1 MDNLFSQESI
11 MKRIKK
17 LLLQFCKFGL
27 VGTLCFCIDYGI
39 MVLLTETTDL
49 GYFLSSAISFTLS
62 VVVNYILSM
71 RFVFKGKDELN
82 KFQEMAIF
90 VALSI
95 VGLALNQMIM
105 WIAVEFFRV
114 FYAVAKIFRRCWS
127 LSIILFPGNCS
138 LRHKHNTE
146 RHRAYK
152 EEV

>member
-39 MVLLTETTDL
+39 MVLLTEATDL

-105 WIAVEFFRV
+105 WIAVEFFCV
-114 FYAVAKIFRRCWS
+114 FYAVAKIFSTMLVTVYNFISRK
-127 LSIILFPGNCS
+127 LF
-138 LRHKHNTE
+138 LE
-146 RHRAYK
+146 A
-152 EEV
+152 

>member
-1 MDNLFSQESI
+1 MGNLFSQETI

-17 LLLQFCKFGL
+17 LLVQFCKFGL
-27 VGTLCFCIDYGI
+27 VGTLCFFIDYGVMI
-39 MVLLTETTDL
+39 LLTETTGL

-114 FYAVAKIFRRCWS
+114 FYAVAKIFSTMLVTVYNFISRK
-127 LSIILFPGNCS
+127 LF
-138 LRHKHNTE
+138 LE
-146 RHRAYK
+146 A
-152 EEV
+152 

>member
-1 MDNLFSQESI
+1 MRYNRLSYMDNLFSQESI

-114 FYAVAKIFRRCWS
+114 FYAVAKIFSTMLVTVYNFISRK
-127 LSIILFPGNCS
+127 LF
-138 LRHKHNTE
+138 LE
-146 RHRAYK
+146 A
-152 EEV
+152 